1 MTIRKARRAQARALV
16 VPLLMSAAMWLV
28 IAELA
33 LGWCDPILQLGRLG
47 PAAACLV
54 ILVMTA
60 TAADTQAGERWW
72 AHVLLLARA
81 PRLHQR
87 HTLAPVAQALLRHGV
102 PPQQLLLL
110 VGPGRQPVKAFGRR
124 TIVVSRRLVEDIRHG
139 QLGPDQAAA
148 VIAHEVGVQRS
159 GLARHDPAMMILLAP
174 WRLWIT
180 WIGIMWGIAAAFLSH
195 RLMVASLVIQAGVG
209 IWLGFTENP
218 FLFVTTVVM
227 TVVLTTWW
235 SFRSWSRA
243 RAQVGDDYLLK
254 AGLAEVYADL
264 LTANFTDD
272 YTRDRA
278 VRLRYPQAPPATAVH
293 PNASQDLTP
302 QQAVALLGSGRS
314 P

>member
-1 MTIRKARRAQARALV
+1 MMVRKARRARARALV

-33 LGWCDPILQLGRLG
+33 LGWCDPILRLGRFG
-47 PAAACLV
+47 PAAVWLV
-54 ILVMTA
+54 ILVMT
-60 TAADTQAGERWW
+60 TAGADTRTGERWL
-72 AHVLLLARA
+72 AQALLLARA

-110 VGPGRQPVKAFGRR
+110 VGPGQQPARAFGRR
-124 TIVVSRRLVEDIRHG
+124 TIVVSRRLVEEIRHG
-139 QLGPDQAAA
+139 QLGPDQAAS

-159 GLARHDPAMMILLAP
+159 GLARHDPAMTILLAP
-174 WRLWIT
+174 WTLWIT
-180 WIGIMWGIAAAFLSH
+180 WIGIMWGIATAFLSR
-195 RLMVASLVIQAGVG
+195 RLMVASLVIQAALG

-218 FLFVTTVVM
+218 FFFVTTAVM
-227 TVVLTTWW
+227 AVVLMTWW
-235 SFRSWSRA
+235 SFRSWGRS
-243 RAQVGDDYLLK
+243 RAQVGDEYLLQ

-278 VRLRYPQAPPATAVH
+278 VRLRHPQAPPATAVR
-293 PNASQDLTP
+293 PSASQDLAL
-302 QQAVALLGSGRS
+302 QQAGGAG
-314 P
+314 